1 MRIQHEAAVQKQIV
15 EYIRAVLP
23 RSIVAA
29 IPNGSQRTASGR
41 PANAVAGLLPGM
53 PDLVVVLPEGKVLWA
68 EIKSDKGRVSPA
80 QLNVHGQ
87 LNSLGHVCV
96 VLRSVEDTRA
106 AFKHLNI
113 KTRESGENDVW
124 KKNPILD
131 TTDC

>member
-23 RSIVAA
+23 KAIVAA

-68 EIKSDKGRVSPA
+68 EIKSEKGRISPA

-87 LNSLGHVCV
+87 LNALGHVCV
-96 VLRSVEDTRA
+96 VLRSVEDTRHA
-106 AFKHLNI
+106 LKYLNI
-113 KTRESGENDVW
+113 KTREAGEN
-124 KKNPILD
+124 ND
-131 TTDC
+131 TTKNELDASDC

>member
-53 PDLVVVLPEGKVLWA
+53 PDLVIVLPEGKVLWA
-68 EIKSDKGRVSPA
+68 EIKSEKGKISPA

-96 VLRSVEDTRA
+96 VLRSVDDLRH

-113 KTRESGENDVW
+113 KTRESGENDV
-124 KKNPILD
+124 
-131 TTDC
+131 

>member
-23 RSIVAA
+23 KAIVAA

-53 PDLVVVLPEGKVLWA
+53 PDLVIVLPEGKVLWA
-68 EIKSDKGRVSPA
+68 EIKSEKGRVSPA

-87 LNSLGHVCV
+87 LNALGHVCV
-96 VLRSVEDTRA
+96 VLRSVEDTRHA
-106 AFKHLNI
+106 LKYLNI
-113 KTRESGENDVW
+113 KTREAGENNDTA
-124 KKNPILD
+124 KNELD
-131 TTDC
+131 ASDC

>member
-23 RSIVAA
+23 RAIVAA

-68 EIKSDKGRVSPA
+68 EIKSEKGRVSPA
-80 QLNVHGQ
+80 QLNVHGE
-87 LNSLGHVCV
+87 LNALGHVCV
-96 VLRSVEDTRA
+96 VLRSVDDTRH

-124 KKNPILD
+124 TKNSIVD
-131 TTDC
+131 ATDC